1 MANDSPRF
9 TIFAPNISNQIAMI
23 PFEEALSIIRGQIP
37 GLPSERVNFSQSAG
51 RVLAEPII
59 ADIHMPP
66 FNKSAMDGYACRKED
81 LPGPLKVIEEIPAGR
96 MPEKPVG
103 KGECSAIMTGAPMP
117 VGANCVIMEEHT
129 EQTEI
134 GEIVFTHH
142 ATKSNICYLGQDVK
156 QGDLLIPKGTL
167 IRPEHIAIMAS
178 VGAIMVLVSIIPTIG
193 VYSTGNE
200 LVEPNEQPVGSKI
213 RNSNG
218 YQIVA
223 QLQQNGFRA
232 SYLGIIP
239 DTPEDTAKAITTGFS
254 SHDMLILTGGVSHGV
269 YDFVPQVMQQ
279 CGIEILFHHLA
290 VQPGKPALFGKRYDG
305 RYFFG
310 LPGNPVS
317 SFVQTE
323 LLVKELCYILQGHQR
338 DIPLIRMPLA
348 VDYTRKRA
356 ERKSF
361 VPVMLRNAEVHPV
374 DYHGS
379 AHIQALHGAH
389 GIITVEPGVAEIKQG
404 ELVDV
409 RLF

>member
-1 MANDSPRF
+1 M
-9 TIFAPNISNQIAMI
+9 IS
-23 PFEEALSIIRGQIP
+23 FEEALSIIRGQIP
-37 GLPSERVNFSQSAG
+37 GLPSERVSFTQSVG

-59 ADIHMPP
+59 ADMHMPP
-66 FNKSAMDGYACRKED
+66 FNKSAMDGYACRMED

-96 MPEKPVG
+96 MPERPVG

-129 EQTEI
+129 EQTPD
-134 GEIVFTHH
+134 GEIIFTRNG
-142 ATKSNICYLGQDVK
+142 TKANICYLGEDVK
-156 QGDLLIPKGTL
+156 QGDLLIPSGTL
-167 IRPEHIAIMAS
+167 IRPEHVAIMAS
-178 VGAIMVLVSIIPTIG
+178 VGAVMVLVSTCPTIG

-200 LVEPNEQPVGSKI
+200 LVEPHEQPVGSKI

-223 QLQQNGFRA
+223 QLQQNGFHA
-232 SYLGIIP
+232 NYLGIIA
-239 DTPEDTAKAITTGFS
+239 DTPEETATAITAGFS
-254 SHDMLILTGGVSHGV
+254 THDMLILTGGVSHGV
-269 YDFVPQVMQQ
+269 YDFVPQVMEQ

-290 VQPGKPALFGKRYDG
+290 VQPGKPSLFGRHHDG
-305 RYFFG
+305 RYIFG

-317 SFVQTE
+317 SFIQTE

-338 DIPLIRMPLA
+338 DIPLIRMPLG
-348 VDYTRKRA
+348 VEYHRKRA

-361 VPVMLRNAEVHPV
+361 VPVMLRDSAVHPV

-379 AHIQALHGAH
+379 AHIQAMHGAH
-389 GIITVEPGVAEIKQG
+389 GIITIEPGVTEIKQG